1 MCKCLEIQSKWS
13 FWELFKLWQKD
24 AQEGTCSRWDG
35 AGNDNNK
42 IDRVEVVHGRGRRGD
57 HSPHISGTS
66 S

>member
-1 MCKCLEIQSKWS
+1 MCKCLEIQWKLS

-24 AQEGTCSRWDG
+24 AQEGTCSRWNG